1 MLGIFTPT
9 EAAVVASAYALFLGV
24 VVYREIKLADLPRIF
39 LQTALTTTIV
49 IFIVSTASVYGW
61 LLAREQVPQNV
72 AHLLFSITTN
82 PHLILLILVGF
93 LLIVGCFMETT
104 ASLIIL
110 VPILVPMV
118 TQLGIDPVAFGLVMV
133 LTLMLGLITPP
144 VGVVLY
150 LIADIA
156 DISFENLV
164 AATFPFLLPLLIV
177 LLLIT
182 FVPQIAM
189 FLPNLLMP

>member
-1 MLGIFTPT
+1 
-9 EAAVVASAYALFLGV
+9 
-24 VVYREIKLADLPRIF
+24 
-39 LQTALTTTIV
+39 
-49 IFIVSTASVYGW
+49 
-61 LLAREQVPQNV
+61 
-72 AHLLFSITTN
+72 
-82 PHLILLILVGF
+82 
-93 LLIVGCFMETT
+93 
-104 ASLIIL
+104 
-110 VPILVPMV
+110 
-118 TQLGIDPVAFGLVMV
+118 
-133 LTLMLGLITPP
+133 